1 MSQSYARTLTPLF
14 LFSDIHNASHKVPV
28 ACNRNFTP
36 LASRE
41 RQTHTHAPNKR
52 PSYPRPASSYST
64 ALSFPPSS
72 ILPTRH
78 HSSSSRS
85 SDPACIALSSRNHI
99 RYSQHHLDIHRTHG
113 PVLTI
118 AVEQTKIVITSHSLS
133 SIKQSPALPSLRP
146 FKSVFDNQS
155 WPCNSTCLSFSAI
168 GPAC

>member
-1 MSQSYARTLTPLF
+1 MS
-14 LFSDIHNASHKVPV
+14 DG
-28 ACNRNFTP
+28 
-36 LASRE
+36 
-41 RQTHTHAPNKR
+41 
-52 PSYPRPASSYST
+52 SSYTMTTTRGGGINFSEIGT
-64 ALSFPPSS
+64 VQKLKSPICTTLSFPPSS